1 VCFEIVACAAEFDM
15 RTGEKEAD
23 VSDKRVVS
31 QSGEQVEKVIR
42 KVVVTYR
49 LADDPKGE
57 DRTFTL
63 EHEGEGE
70 IVDALV
76 WSAPLMKKLGYLEAE
91 GRCTPVPTEP
101 GKGWVV
107 RMSSAPGDCFWFH
120 THSCIWEEICSP
132 T

>member
-1 VCFEIVACAAEFDM
+1 MGDK
-15 RTGEKEAD
+15 G
-23 VSDKRVVS
+23 DKRAVR
-31 QSGEQVEKVIR
+31 QTGEQVQKVIR

-76 WSAPLMKKLGYLEAE
+76 WSAPLMKKLGYLETE
-91 GRCTPVPTEP
+91 DRCTPVPTEP
-101 GKGWVV
+101 GKGWVL
-107 RMSSAPGDCFWFH
+107 RTMSAPGDCFWFH
-120 THSCIWEEICSP
+120 NHTCVWEEFCSP
-132 T
+132 EMQ

>member
-1 VCFEIVACAAEFDM
+1 M

-23 VSDKRVVS
+23 VADKRVVS
-31 QSGEQVEKVIR
+31 QSGEQVQRVIR

-76 WSAPLMKKLGYLEAE
+76 WSAPLMKKLGYLETD
-91 GRCTPVPTEP
+91 GRCTPVPTEQ

-107 RMSSAPGDCFWFH
+107 RTMSATAGEEGNCFWFH
-120 THSCIWEEICSP
+120 DHTCMWEEFCSP
-132 T
+132 EVQ